1 MTALRWGIVGT
12 GLIADMMAKD
22 LARSTERGDH
32 VVAAVG
38 SRSQESADR
47 FGDAHGVPAGHRHAS
62 YAQLVADDTVDV
74 VYVATPHPMHLADA
88 TLALNAGKHVL
99 VEKAFTMNAAQAR
112 ELVALATEKNLFCME
127 AMWSR
132 FLPHTVRIREI
143 LASGALGRIEQVTA
157 DHGQWFPSDPAFR
170 LFAPELGGSA
180 LLDLGVYPVS
190 FASMVFGGAQPER
203 LVTMVDPAFNGLV
216 DGQTNMLFGYSEG
229 AQAILSCTSGAKTAT
244 RASIVGTEGRIEIDP
259 NFYEPTSFTIHP
271 RGGEPVTETLPF
283 EGRGMVYQADEVKRC
298 LEQGWIESDVLS
310 LTETVHIME
319 TMDAV
324 LADAGLPVDPAVLGG

>member
-22 LARSTERGDH
+22 LALGTGEVEH

-38 SRSQESADR
+38 SRTQESADR
-47 FGDAHGVPAGHRHAS
+47 FGDAHDVPAGHRHAS
-62 YAQLVADDTVDV
+62 YADLVADDTVDV

-88 TLALNAGKHVL
+88 TLALDAGKHVL
-99 VEKAFTMNAAQAR
+99 VEKAFTMTAPQAR
-112 ELVALATEKNLFCME
+112 EIVALATEKNLFCME

-132 FLPHTVRIREI
+132 FLPHMVRIREI
-143 LASGALGRIEQVTA
+143 LAAGTLGRLETVSA
-157 DHGQWFPSDPAFR
+157 DHGQWFPSDPGFR

-203 LVTMVDPAFNGLV
+203 LSTMVTPAFNGVV
-216 DGQTNMLFGYSEG
+216 DGQTSMLFGYPEG
-229 AQAILSCTSGAKTAT
+229 AQAILTCTSGARTAT
-244 RASIVGTEGRIEIDP
+244 RASIVGTDGRIEIDGD
-259 NFYEPTSFTIHP
+259 FYTPTSFTVIP
-271 RGGEPVTETLPF
+271 RGGEPTTETLPHR
-283 EGRGMVYQADEVKRC
+283 GRGMAYQADEVARC
-298 LEQGWIESDVLS
+298 IADGRIESDTLS
-310 LTETVHIME
+310 LAETVRIME

-324 LADAGLPVDPAVLGG
+324 LADAGMSVSV